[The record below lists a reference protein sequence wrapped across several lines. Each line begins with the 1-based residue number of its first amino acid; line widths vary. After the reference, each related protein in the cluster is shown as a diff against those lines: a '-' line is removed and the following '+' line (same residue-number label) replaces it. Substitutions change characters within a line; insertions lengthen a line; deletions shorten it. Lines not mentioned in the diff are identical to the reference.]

1 MQFIYQMITLYTLN
15 LHNVMLTVS
24 IISIKL
30 EKVIIETILQV
41 NC

>member
-1 MQFIYQMITLYTLN
+1 MITLYTLN

-24 IISIKL
+24 ITSIKL